1 MKLTNSMKEKEKR
14 KENEGGFTYLS
25 PDQLNNLSEDEQMRI
40 AMENSVESA
49 AFDIN
54 PLGSDPI
61 RNVPFVGPQP
71 QNNNDAHRTREREAR
86 EREARE
92 REREREREA
101 RERERERE
109 REARNTREREA
120 RNTRERLMQERELN
134 ELASQRR
141 ALALAND
148 RLRSD
153 RHIYDME
160 RDGRLRLLG
169 YNLLPKYSDLYYKNK
184 VEEKINDLIKRE
196 LNNTTK
202 EKTDDELM
210 QLVKKLIK
218 ESEPNDGTDSKN
230 TKMKS
235 NSATYP
241 KFKDG
246 DRFIDINNNKIGTVT
261 RLRDDSYEQSLRKS
275 DSSHYNYSVTYDDGT
290 FETYL
295 SQTYME
301 PYSSM
306 YINGVDLNTRKYF
319 RMPMKSSKKKSSKKK
334 PSKKKPSK
342 KKSSKKKSSK
352 K

>member
-1 MKLTNSMKEKEKR
+1 
-14 KENEGGFTYLS
+14 
-25 PDQLNNLSEDEQMRI
+25 
-40 AMENSVESA
+40 
-49 AFDIN
+49 
-54 PLGSDPI
+54 
-61 RNVPFVGPQP
+61 
-71 QNNNDAHRTREREAR
+71 
-86 EREARE
+86 
-92 REREREREA
+92 
-101 RERERERE
+101 
-109 REARNTREREA
+109 
-120 RNTRERLMQERELN
+120 MQERELN

-141 ALALAND
+141 SLALAND

-196 LNNTTK
+196 LNNTNK

-218 ESEPNDGTDSKN
+218 ESEPNDGTDSKH
-230 TKMKS
+230 TKMKN

-246 DRFIDINNNKIGTVT
+246 DRFIDINNNKIGTVN

-275 DSSHYNYSVTYDDGT
+275 DSSHYNYSVSYDDGT

-301 PYSSM
+301 PYSM
-306 YINGVDLNTRKYF
+306 NVNGELITGNSFGR
-319 RMPMKSSKKKSSKKK
+319 
-334 PSKKKPSK
+334 SKKKPSK
-342 KKSSKKKSSK
+342 KKSSKKKSIKKKPSK
-352 K
+352 KKSIKKKSSKK

>member
-1 MKLTNSMKEKEKR
+1 MKKVKR
-14 KENEGGFTYLS
+14 NKPIYENEGGFTYLNQ
-25 PDQLNNLSEDEQMRI
+25 DQLNNLSEAEQLRI
-40 AMENSVESA
+40 EAENSLEA
-49 AFDIN
+49 DEFN
-54 PLGSDPI
+54 LKGPGS
-61 RNVPFVGPQP
+61 NVPESFAFVGPLP
-71 QNNNDAHRTREREAR
+71 QNTNAIREAREREIRETREREAR
-86 EREARE
+86 EAREARE
-92 REREREREA
+92 REL
-101 RERERERE
+101 
-109 REARNTREREA
+109 RND
-120 RNTRERLMQERELN
+120 RNIRDRLMQERELN
-134 ELASQRR
+134 ELASHRR
-141 ALALAND
+141 SLALAND
-148 RLRSD
+148 RLQSD
-153 RHIYDME
+153 RRIYDME

-169 YNLLPKYSDLYYKNK
+169 YNLLPKYSDLYYRNK

-196 LNNTTK
+196 LNNTNK

-218 ESEPNDGTDSKN
+218 ESEPNDGTDSKY

-235 NSATYP
+235 NSATYQ
-241 KFKDG
+241 KFKEG
-246 DRFIDINNNKIGTVT
+246 DRFIDINNNKIGTVN

-275 DSSHYNYSVTYDDGT
+275 DSSHYNYSVSYDDGT

-306 YINGVDLNTRKYF
+306 NVNSNISKKKPSKKR
-319 RMPMKSSKKKSSKKK
+319 SSKKKPSKKK

>member
-14 KENEGGFTYLS
+14 KENEGGFTYLNQ
-25 PDQLNNLSEDEQMRI
+25 DQLNNLSEAEQIRI
-40 AMENSVESA
+40 EAENSLEA
-49 AFDIN
+49 DEFN
-54 PLGSDPI
+54 LKGPGS
-61 RNVPFVGPQP
+61 NVPEAFSFVGPLP
-71 QNNNDAHRTREREAR
+71 QNNNAIREAR
-86 EREARE
+86 EREIRESRE
-92 REREREREA
+92 RERERERES
-101 RERERERE
+101 
-109 REARNTREREA
+109 

-141 ALALAND
+141 SLALAND

-196 LNNTTK
+196 LNNTAK

-218 ESEPNDGTDSKN
+218 ESEPNDGTDSKHI
-230 TKMKS
+230 KMKN

-246 DRFIDINNNKIGTVT
+246 DRFIDINNNKIGTVN

-275 DSSHYNYSVTYDDGT
+275 DSSHYNYSVSYDDGT

-301 PYSSM
+301 PYSM
-306 YINGVDLNTRKYF
+306 YVNGELITGNSF
-319 RMPMKSSKKKSSKKK
+319 GM
-334 PSKKKPSK
+334 SKKKPSK

-352 K
+352 KKPSKKKSSKKKSSKK

>member
-1 MKLTNSMKEKEKR
+1 MKLTKYMKEKR
-14 KENEGGFTYLS
+14 KKNEGGFTYLNQ
-25 PDQLNNLSEDEQMRI
+25 DQLNNLSDAEQIRI
-40 AMENSVESA
+40 AAENSLEA
-49 AFDIN
+49 DEFN
-54 PLGSDPI
+54 LKGPGS
-61 RNVPFVGPQP
+61 NVPEAFSFVGPLP
-71 QNNNDAHRTREREAR
+71 QNNNAIREAR
-86 EREARE
+86 EREISE
-92 REREREREA
+92 S

-109 REARNTREREA
+109 REARNTRDRLMQEREREA

-141 ALALAND
+141 SLALAND
-148 RLRSD
+148 RLLSD

-196 LNNTTK
+196 LNNTNK

-218 ESEPNDGTDSKN
+218 ESEPNDGTDSKH
-230 TKMKS
+230 TKMKN

-246 DRFIDINNNKIGTVT
+246 DRFIDINNNKIGTVN

-275 DSSHYNYSVTYDDGT
+275 DSSHYNYSVSYDDGT

-306 YINGVDLNTRKYF
+306 NVNSNMSKKKPSKKR
-319 RMPMKSSKKKSSKKK
+319 SSKKKPNKKKPSKKRSSKKK
-334 PSKKKPSK
+334 PSKKY
-342 KKSSKKKSSK
+342 SSKK
-352 K
+352 

>member
-1 MKLTNSMKEKEKR
+1 MASTGIDLGPY
-14 KENEGGFTYLS
+14 GGFTYLNQ
-25 PDQLNNLSEDEQMRI
+25 DQLNNISEAEKIRI
-40 AMENSVESA
+40 ETENSLEADV
-49 AFDIN
+49 FN
-54 PLGSDPI
+54 LRGPGH
-61 RNVPFVGPQP
+61 NVPESFAFVGPMP
-71 QNNNDAHRTREREAR
+71 QNSNAISEAR
-86 EREARE
+86 EREISESRERDARSARE
-92 REREREREA
+92 REAARERETAREREA
-101 RERERERE
+101 AHEREARRVRE
-109 REARNTREREA
+109 REASNIRDMRERLLREREI
-120 RNTRERLMQERELN
+120 N

-141 ALALAND
+141 ALSLASD

-153 RHIYDME
+153 RRIYDME

-169 YNLLPKYSDLYYKNK
+169 YNLLPNYSDIYYKNK

-196 LNNTTK
+196 LNNTTR

-218 ESEPNDGTDSKN
+218 ESEPNDGTSNSKY

-261 RLRDDSYEQSLRKS
+261 RLRDDSYEQTLRKT
-275 DSSHYNYSVTYDDGT
+275 DSSHYNYSVSYDDGT

-306 YINGVDLNTRKYF
+306 NVNSNI
-319 RMPMKSSKKKSSKKK
+319 SKKKPSKKRSSKKK
-334 PSKKKPSK
+334 PSKKKASKKKASK
-342 KKSSKKKSSK
+342 KKSSKK
-352 K
+352 